1 MDRPYILLVMK
12 KYILLLLL
20 FSTAVSAQH
29 SRQSLTHPDYDDFNL
44 KSWPRQVTVVQH
56 YASGNDINFQEVY
69 LFDSTGH
76 LAEYRKQGFG
86 GERVT
91 IFPLTMA
98 EANGWSTKEQVR
110 YRFDYDGDLLETRTY
125 DMKGRFVASAHYIY
139 AEGGNLV
146 QHVEY
151 TYDAD
156 SGVVVRRSVF
166 DYDKHERLVRMAQY
180 SADELLLGSEKR
192 KYDRRGNLVKR
203 TQIFYD
209 EATSTDDGISTTV
222 EQRKYTYDRWG
233 NWIRCSY
240 ILNGKNRYTIER
252 TIVYYGE

>member
-1 MDRPYILLVMK
+1 MKQWMLVA
-12 KYILLLLL
+12 LLLSPVALL
-20 FSTAVSAQH
+20 AQH
-29 SRQSLTHPDYDDFNL
+29 SRQSLTQPDYDDYNL
-44 KSWPRQVTVVQH
+44 RFWPRQVTVVQH
-56 YASGNDINFQEVY
+56 YASGHDINFQEVY

-76 LAEYRKQGFG
+76 LTEYRKQGFG

-91 IFPLTMA
+91 TFPLTMT
-98 EANGWSTKEQVR
+98 ETSGWSEKELVR

-151 TYDAD
+151 AYDAD
-156 SGVVVRRSVF
+156 SGVVVRRTVF
-166 DYDKHERLVRMAQY
+166 DYDKHERLVRVSQY

-192 KYDRRGNLVKR
+192 KYDRRGNLVRR
-203 TQIFYD
+203 TQVFYD
-209 EATSTDDGISTTV
+209 EATSHDDGISTSV
-222 EQRKYTYDRWG
+222 EQRKYTYDRRG
-233 NWIRCSY
+233 NWIQCRY
-240 ILNGKNRYTIER
+240 TLNGKSLYTIER